1 MYIFKAPPVPEDEME
16 EAPYTTDDD
25 PLDSVSLDTP
35 GLGLLVR
42 TDFTDEAAWQA
53 FLTKLRDAESEF
65 SADLDVPMDE
75 DDNDDENDEE
85 GEDEGRNDDNEV
97 SPDPS
102 SLKSAPIFHVID
114 SPTSNPTR
122 ERLSGITN
130 LTAMRLFNDVD
141 VRRAPGPP
149 RGMPPIKPPNRL
161 VDYQGWQ
168 EVYTGKIVWVYDAKS
183 NTDQSVRLVSQK
195 SSDSVYG
202 TAT

>member
-1 MYIFKAPPVPEDEME
+1 VPEAEVE

-25 PLDSVSLDTP
+25 PLDSVSTNTP

-42 TDFTDEAAWQA
+42 TDFMDEVAWQA
-53 FLTKLRDAESEF
+53 FLIKLTDAESEF
-65 SADLDVPMDE
+65 SADLDVQMDE
-75 DDNDDENDEE
+75 DDNDDEND
-85 GEDEGRNDDNEV
+85 GEDEEDDDEGHNDDNEV
-97 SPDPS
+97 SPNPL

-114 SPTSNPTR
+114 PPTSNPAR
-122 ERLSGITN
+122 ERLAGITN

-141 VRRAPGPP
+141 VRRVPGPP
-149 RGMPPIKPPNRL
+149 RGVPPIKPPNRL